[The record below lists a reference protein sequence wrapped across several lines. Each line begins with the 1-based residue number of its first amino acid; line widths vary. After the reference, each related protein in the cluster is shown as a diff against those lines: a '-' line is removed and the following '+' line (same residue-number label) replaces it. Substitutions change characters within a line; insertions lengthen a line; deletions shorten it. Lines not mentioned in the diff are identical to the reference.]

1 MDYVERFK
9 QKKEQKKWKNKAE
22 KYINDEDQAKGL
34 LADVVKKAE
43 CKHSGPLKEV
53 YGGLQLLI
61 AMFKDY
67 INGSYKKI
75 PTKTLVLIVA
85 GLVYFVS
92 PVDIV
97 PDLILGLGFID
108 DASILAF
115 IIHQISTEINEYK
128 SWKTKHQETEDSG
141 DQ

>member
-43 CKHSGPLKEV
+43 SKKSGPLKEV

-92 PVDIV
+92 PVDISS
-97 PDLILGLGFID
+97 LILFW
-108 DASILAF
+108 A
-115 IIHQISTEINEYK
+115 
-128 SWKTKHQETEDSG
+128 
-141 DQ
+141 

>member
-9 QKKEQKKWKNKAE
+9 QKKEQKKWKSKAE
-22 KYINDEDQAKGL
+22 KYINNEDQAKGL

-43 CKHSGPLKEV
+43 NKKSGPLKEV

-67 INGSYKKI
+67 VNGSYKKI
-75 PTKTLVLIVA
+75 PTKALVLVVV

-92 PVDIV
+92 PIDIV
-97 PDLILGLGFID
+97 PDFIVSLGFID
-108 DASILAF
+108 DASVLAF
-115 IIHQISTEINEYK
+115 IIHQISNDIKDYK
-128 SWKTKHQETEDSG
+128 NWKTEHQNTENSS